1 MINCQEKKAIIKIY
15 TEIILILKLLSQF
28 FQVAMLNMLKNLN
41 ANYKK
46 EEPNEYA
53 QN

>member
-15 TEIILILKLLSQF
+15 TEIILILKLLSQ
-28 FQVAMLNMLKNLN
+28 LNMLKNLN

-53 QN
+53 